1 MDVGAYSLAAQAE
14 EEHWWYCG
22 RRAVLKSVLDHYAPR
37 TCQSLNV
44 LEVGCGNGGNLPLF
58 STYGK
63 VYAVEMDDLA
73 RARASSRGIAG
84 VEKGSLPDSIPFEGG
99 RFDLVTALDVIEHV
113 EDDRKAMLALRRL
126 LAPGG
131 LLVITAPAYMWLWSQ
146 HDEFGH
152 HKRRYTKAQLISL
165 MKDQGLIVH
174 YSTYFNTLLF
184 PIAAI
189 RIKLCKLIKK
199 HPSSAMRTPS
209 ALVNRL
215 LRVVFFCESI
225 AIPRVSLPCGLSI
238 LICASPREQN

>member
-1 MDVGAYSLAAQAE
+1 MDAAAYSLAAQAE
-14 EEHWWYCG
+14 DEHWWYRG
-22 RRAVLKSVLDHYAPR
+22 RRAVLKSVLDRYVPR
-37 TCQSLNV
+37 SCQPLSV
-44 LEVGCGNGGNLPLF
+44 LEIGCGNGGNLPLF
-58 STYGK
+58 STYGR
-63 VYAVEMDDLA
+63 VFAIEMDDLA
-73 RARASSRGIAG
+73 RACASNRGIAE
-84 VEKGSLPDSIPFEGG
+84 VEKGSLPDRIPFEGD

-113 EDDRKAMLALRRL
+113 EDDRKAMLSLCRL
-126 LAPGG
+126 LAPSG

-146 HDEFGH
+146 HDEFSH
-152 HKRRYTKAQLISL
+152 HKRRYTRTQLVSL
-165 MKDQGLIVH
+165 MKAQGLKVH

-184 PIAAI
+184 PLAVI
-189 RIKLCKLIKK
+189 RIKLFKLIKK